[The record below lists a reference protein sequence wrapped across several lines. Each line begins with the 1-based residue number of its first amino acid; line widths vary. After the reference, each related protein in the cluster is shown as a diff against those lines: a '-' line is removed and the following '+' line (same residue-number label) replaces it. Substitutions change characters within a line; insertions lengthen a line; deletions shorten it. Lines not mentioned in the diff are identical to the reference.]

1 MALPRSEPVANM
13 FARPQD
19 YDPKNSPDWPRWA
32 MPKLNGVRAMW
43 VPGVGLFSKDGV
55 PYESGVL
62 PHIEAALKDTD
73 LWLDGEL
80 YAHGMSLQQ
89 INSRAGV
96 NRVRPHADH
105 AAIKLHVFD
114 SPQLRADTERRQH
127 IIRTKEWAPAIELVP
142 HTLVKCDRE
151 AANAYHAWVADGY
164 EGACY
169 KQPGEY
175 VPGRSS
181 MILRRKGW
189 KDADYDV
196 VALMR
201 GDGKY
206 DNSIGGIICR
216 TPAGLEFHVGS
227 FAFDDDERL
236 KIWAAHTKPTRAKVK
251 YLGLTDKQVPYNTT
265 CLELI

>member
-1 MALPRSEPVANM
+1 M

-19 YDPKNSPDWPRWA
+19 LDPKNSPDWPRWA

-62 PHIEAALKDTD
+62 PHIEAALASTP

-96 NRVRPHADH
+96 NRVKPHADH
-105 AAIKLHVFD
+105 AAIALHVFD
-114 SPQLRADTERRQH
+114 SPQIKADCLERQRQLQGLAG
-127 IIRTKEWAPAIELVP
+127 ITFVP
-142 HTLVKCDRE
+142 HLEVKCDKE
-151 AANAYHAWVADGY
+151 ARTAYLAWLADGY

-169 KQPGEY
+169 KHPGEY

-189 KDADYDV
+189 KDGEYDV
-196 VALMR
+196 VALVR
-201 GDGKY
+201 GQGKY

-216 TPAGLEFHVGS
+216 SPEGLEFHVGS
-227 FAFDDDERL
+227 FEFDDDERL
-236 KIWAAHTKPTRAKVK
+236 QIWVRDPKPTRAKIR
-251 YLGLTDKQVPYNTT
+251 YLGLTDKQIPYMVRCT
-265 CLELI
+265 ELI

>member
-1 MALPRSEPVANM
+1 M

-19 YDPKNSPDWPRWA
+19 FDHKNSPDWPRWA

-62 PHIEAALKDTD
+62 PHIEEALADTK

-105 AAIKLHVFD
+105 AAIGFHVFD
-114 SPQLRADTERRQH
+114 SPKILHRQSVLLSSLPFEIPFVKH
-127 IIRTKEWAPAIELVP
+127 LE
-142 HTLVKCDRE
+142 VKCDKE
-151 AANAYHAWVADGY
+151 AATAFRAWIADGY

-169 KQPGEY
+169 KHPGEY

-189 KDADYDV
+189 KDAEYDV
-196 VALMR
+196 VALVR
-201 GDGKY
+201 GEAGGKY
-206 DNSIGGIICR
+206 DNSIGDVICR
-216 TPAGLEFHVGS
+216 TDAGNEFSVGS

-236 KIWAAHTKPTRAKVK
+236 KIWAAHTKPTRAKVR

-265 CLELI
+265 CLELL